1 MNCSG
6 FIQGVTSIAV
16 ATLNCLIDVVLE
28 LDIKC
33 QILTLWQQELTE
45 R

>member
-6 FIQGVTSIAV
+6 FIQGVTSITE